1 MSAPGTTHY
10 QRLGVRPQATP
21 EEIRQAFRRRSKQL
35 HPDTAVL
42 PAAEA
47 TRAFTDLQEAYAI
60 LSDPDRRRGYDRQ
73 LSLATAPP
81 VVVAVPGPL
90 PPRPAET
97 TTRRP
102 LSGGEWFAL
111 VLLGGALGFSLVLGV
126 GLAWWR
132 GMALLHDAPL
142 P

>member
-10 QRLGVRPQATP
+10 QRLGLPPLATP
-21 EEIRQAFRRRSKQL
+21 DEIRQAFRRRSKQL

-47 TRAFTDLQEAYAI
+47 TRAFRDLQEAYAI
-60 LSDPDRRRGYDRQ
+60 LSDPDRRRAYDRQ
-73 LSLATAPP
+73 LAIDS
-81 VVVAVPGPL
+81 
-90 PPRPAET
+90 PRPAAVTLPRPSTPPQPQT
-97 TTRRP
+97 TSRRP

-132 GMALLHDAPL
+132 GTALLHDAPL

>member
-21 EEIRQAFRRRSKQL
+21 EELRQAFRRRSKQL

-60 LSDPDRRRGYDRQ
+60 LSDPDRRRVYDHQ
-73 LSLATAPP
+73 LSLAAAPP
-81 VVVAVPGPL
+81 LVLAP
-90 PPRPAET
+90 ET
-97 TTRRP
+97 ASRRP

-132 GMALLHDAPL
+132 GMALLHDAP
-142 P
+142 PP